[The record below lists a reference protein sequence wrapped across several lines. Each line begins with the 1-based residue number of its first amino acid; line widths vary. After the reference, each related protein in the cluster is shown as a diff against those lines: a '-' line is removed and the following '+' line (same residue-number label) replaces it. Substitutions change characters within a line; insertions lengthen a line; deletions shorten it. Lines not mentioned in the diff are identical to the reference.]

1 MAKSYQYKETKLT
14 TKKLA
19 GIYDAERGIINVD
32 GKDLSVLEELKDFEC
47 VPLEIVMKV
56 KEETDLTD
64 E

>member
-19 GIYDAERGIINVD
+19 GIYDAERGVINVD
-32 GKDLSVLEELKDFEC
+32 GEDLSVLEELKDFEGA
-47 VPLEIVMKV
+47 PLEIVMKV
-56 KEETDLTD
+56 KEETDLAD